1 MNESQQQ
8 QQDLLVLTD
17 RDLQS
22 FPYNFTPQSVKNFL
36 LFLIFL

>member
-1 MNESQQQ
+1 MNESQ

-22 FPYNFTPQSVKNFL
+22 FPYNFTPQSVKKFL
-36 LFLIFL
+36 LF